1 MNNIN
6 FTAFDMSGQGKYRD
20 MWQRYYESAEAI
32 IFVVDAS
39 DQLRIRVAKN
49 ELDLLLE
56 DEVLMKRDV
65 PIMFFANKMDL
76 DEAMSA
82 LEVSEALELD
92 NITDRTWNIQGC
104 SAKTGA
110 GIDDG
115 MKWVSDIV
123 EQRMKKDL

>member
-20 MWQRYYESAEAI
+20 MWQRYYENAEAI

-56 DEVLMKRDV
+56 D
-65 PIMFFANKMDL
+65 
-76 DEAMSA
+76 
-82 LEVSEALELD
+82 
-92 NITDRTWNIQGC
+92 
-104 SAKTGA
+104 
-110 GIDDG
+110 
-115 MKWVSDIV
+115 
-123 EQRMKKDL
+123 

>member
-1 MNNIN
+1 
-6 FTAFDMSGQGKYRD
+6 
-20 MWQRYYESAEAI
+20 MWQRYYENAEAI

-123 EQRMKKDL
+123 E